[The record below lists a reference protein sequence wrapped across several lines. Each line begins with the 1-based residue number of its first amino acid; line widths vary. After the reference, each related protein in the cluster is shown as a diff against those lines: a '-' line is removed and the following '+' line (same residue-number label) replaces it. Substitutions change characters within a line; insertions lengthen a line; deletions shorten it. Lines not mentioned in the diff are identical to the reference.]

1 MKINN
6 SVKARFLSY
15 SIGLIIQVAII
26 FLLTAK
32 LEIYQFGLW
41 GISMSFIF
49 ILSTAS
55 QMSYFQ
61 NIEKYFPNYSLEK
74 KHYFLIKYIKTIFIV
89 NPIILLFLFLTNYFG
104 YFEKFNIENI
114 NYLLIMIA
122 FLSTIESCLV
132 ILDGYS
138 VATRNSKIFDSY
150 DLFIYKVPRFF
161 IFYLLLNSGYSVFY
175 LIFATILLRSL
186 LLMSILIKEFKN
198 LSNFFKFFKN
208 NSVFNE
214 NFQNIKYSL
223 SAFGNKSLY
232 LSFIN
237 ILFLITSNSLISIDI
252 AHYSLMVIILNNL
265 RPIMST
271 IPSLLSPIISSSIK
285 KNIDL
290 NYEIKNIEIIN
301 QILISVFLLFVLT
314 VVQFNDL
321 FSIFFAGYFDGIYKL
336 IFLSAFASTL
346 NSMYYTK
353 YLKQLFSK
361 KERDILKFN
370 CLNYTFCIFT
380 FYLIYKFIY
389 LINFIYIFIFYE
401 ILFFLYINYLNNNR
415 KNFIPNVRD
424 FSLMYLSSIFIASTY
439 IFDIF
444 SFYLYL
450 IIPLGLIFDFKV
462 IYKKID
468 K

>member
-6 SVKARFLSY
+6 SVTVRFLSY

-26 FLLTAK
+26 LLLTTK

-114 NYLLIMIA
+114 YYLLIMIA

-290 NYEIKNIEIIN
+290 KYEIKNIEIIN
-301 QILISVFLLFVLT
+301 QILISIFLLFVLT

-321 FSIFFAGYFDGIYKL
+321 FSIFFSGYFDGIYKL

-361 KERDILKFN
+361 KERDILRFN

-401 ILFFLYINYLNNNR
+401 ILFFLYINYLSNNR
-415 KNFIPNVRD
+415 KNFIPNVRE
-424 FSLMYLSSIFIASTY
+424 FSLMYLSSIFIVSTY
-439 IFDIF
+439 IFDFF
-444 SFYLYL
+444 SFYLFL
-450 IIPLGLIFDFKV
+450 IIPLVLIFDFKV
-462 IYKKID
+462 IYKKN

>member
-1 MKINN
+1 M
-6 SVKARFLSY
+6 
-15 SIGLIIQVAII
+15 GLIVQVAII
-26 FLLTAK
+26 FLLTTK

-41 GISMSFIF
+41 GISMSLIF

-138 VATRNSKIFDSY
+138 VATRNSKIFDTY

-161 IFYLLLNSGYSVFY
+161 IFYILLNSGYSVFY

-223 SAFGNKSLY
+223 LAFGNKSLY

-237 ILFLITSNSLISIDI
+237 ILFLVTSNSLISIDI

-271 IPSLLSPIISSSIK
+271 IPSLLSPIISNSIK

-290 NYEIKNIEIIN
+290 KNEIKNIEIVN
-301 QILISVFLLFVLT
+301 QILISVFLLFILT

-321 FSIFFAGYFDGIYKL
+321 FSIFLSGYFDGIYKL

-361 KERDILKFN
+361 KEKDILRFN

-401 ILFFLYINYLNNNR
+401 ILFFLYINYLSNNR
-415 KNFIPNVRD
+415 KNFIPNVRE
-424 FSLMYLSSIFIASTY
+424 FSLMYLLSIFIISTY
-439 IFDIF
+439 IFNIF
-444 SFYLYL
+444 SFYLFL
-450 IIPLGLIFDFKV
+450 LIPLGLIFDFKV
-462 IYKKID
+462 LYKNR
-468 K
+468 

>member
-1 MKINN
+1 MKLNN
-6 SVKARFLSY
+6 SVTARFLSY

-26 FLLTAK
+26 FLLTTK

-74 KHYFLIKYIKTIFIV
+74 RHYFLIKYIKTIFIV

-175 LIFATILLRSL
+175 LLFATILLRSL

-208 NSVFNE
+208 NSVFNK

-237 ILFLITSNSLISIDI
+237 ILFLVTSNSLISIDI

-290 NYEIKNIEIIN
+290 KYEIKNIEIIN

-321 FSIFFAGYFDGIYKL
+321 LSIFFSGYFDGIYKL

-361 KERDILKFN
+361 KEQDILKFN

-380 FYLIYKFIY
+380 FYLIYKFFY

-415 KNFIPNVRD
+415 KKFIPNVGE
-424 FSLMYLSSIFIASTY
+424 FSLMYLSSIFIVSTY

-444 SFYLYL
+444 SFYLFL